1 VARIPYFDPSKAAG
15 KAVKVYDALPQPYLN
30 IFRMMGHSGDLLEAF
45 SRFGGYL
52 LNRTSLDPVLR
63 EIAIVRVGVLSKAS
77 YEVHQHEAIS
87 RRIGMSDELIKAIHE
102 GPAAPV
108 FTDLQR
114 QVMAYT
120 DDVVANV
127 RASDPTFLPL
137 RHALGDKALQELTIV
152 IGFYM
157 LVSRF
162 LETFDVD
169 IEAAGEAPVVRV
181 SGEKS

>member
-1 VARIPYFDPSKAAG
+1 MARIPYFDPAQATG
-15 KAVKVYDALPQPYLN
+15 KAVNAYAALPNLN
-30 IFRMMGHSGDLLEAF
+30 IFRMLGHSGDLLEGF

-52 LNRTSLDPVLR
+52 LNRTVLDPILR

-87 RRIGMSDELIKAIHE
+87 RRLGMSDELIAAIHE
-102 GPAAPV
+102 GPGAAA

-114 QVMAYT
+114 QVMAFT

-127 RASDPTFLPL
+127 RAGDATFNPL
-137 RHALGDKALQELTIV
+137 RDALGPKALQELTV
-152 IGFYM
+152 TIGFYM

-169 IEAAGEAPVVRV
+169 IEDAPAGAVRV
-181 SGEKS
+181 SGES

>member
-1 VARIPYFDPSKAAG
+1 MARIPYYDPAQATGRAAN
-15 KAVKVYDALPQPYLN
+15 AYASLPNLN
-30 IFRMMGHSGDLLEAF
+30 IFRMLGHSGDLLEGF
-45 SRFGGYL
+45 SRFGGLL
-52 LNRTSLDPVLR
+52 LNKTTLDPILR

-77 YEVHQHEAIS
+77 YEVYQHEAIS
-87 RRIGMSDELIKAIHE
+87 RRLGMSDALIGAIHE
-102 GPAAPV
+102 GPRAAV
-108 FTDLQR
+108 LTELQR
-114 QVMAYT
+114 QVMAFT

-127 RASDPTFLPL
+127 RAGDATFDPLL
-137 RHALGDKALQELTIV
+137 EALGEKALQELTIT

-169 IEAAGEAPVVRV
+169 IEDAPPGAVRV